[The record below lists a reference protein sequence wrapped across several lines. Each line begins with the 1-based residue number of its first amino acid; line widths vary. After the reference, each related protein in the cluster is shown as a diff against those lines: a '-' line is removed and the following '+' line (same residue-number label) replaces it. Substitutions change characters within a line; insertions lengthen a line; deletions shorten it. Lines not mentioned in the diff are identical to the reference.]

1 MSPSSKEMRLVRE
14 PNTTTKNKKNVDYFR
29 LPRPLWRKLKK
40 CLAKRTKNKK
50 ASKRG
55 GRPRAS
61 DRAVINAIW
70 YVLWTGCQWKAV
82 HRDWFG
88 VSSSVIHE
96 RFQSWTKMA
105 IFEKLMKKMVNYY
118 AKERGG
124 IGWRW
129 QSMDS
134 KSCAAPLGGSQ
145 TGKNPTDRGKFGAKI
160 NLLVD
165 ERGAPLS
172 IVLTGANRHDK
183 ISAIDLIVS
192 MLIKRPAHKE
202 QHLCA
207 DKAYDATDVREL
219 VASEGYTAHI
229 KVNLRRSKGG
239 GAESSGE
246 ASQEEEEEVSP
257 EKLHPA
263 RRWVVERTI
272 SWLVKRRTLR
282 TRWSKKSENW
292 LALIQLACAHILL
305 NLVVFG

>member
-1 MSPSSKEMRLVRE
+1 MSPFSKETRLVRE
-14 PNTTTKNKKNVDYFR
+14 PNTTKKSVDYFR

-40 CLAKRTKNKK
+40 CLPNRRRKK
-50 ASKRG
+50 ASRRG

-61 DRAVINAIW
+61 DRAVIDGIW

-82 HRDWFG
+82 RRDWFG

-96 RFQSWTKMA
+96 RFQSWTRMGV
-105 IFEKLMKKMVNYY
+105 FERLMKRMAEYY
-118 AKERGG
+118 ARERGG
-124 IGWRW
+124 VGWRW
-129 QSMDS
+129 QAMDS
-134 KSCAAPLGGSQ
+134 KSSAAPLGGEN
-145 TGKNPTDRGKFGAKI
+145 TGKNPTDRGKLGAKI

-172 IVLTGANRHDK
+172 VVLTGANRHDK

-192 MLIKRPAHKE
+192 IALKRPAHKE

-207 DKAYDATDVREL
+207 DKAYDATDVREF

-229 KVNLRRSKGG
+229 KANLRRDRRPNDKDVQENE
-239 GAESSGE
+239 GA
-246 ASQEEEEEVSP
+246 P
-257 EKLHPA
+257 EKSHPG

-272 SWLVKRRTLR
+272 SWLTKRRGLR

-292 LALIQLACAHILL
+292 LALLRFACAHVLL
-305 NLVVFG
+305 NLAVFG

>member
-1 MSPSSKEMRLVRE
+1 MSPFSKEMRLVRE
-14 PNTTTKNKKNVDYFR
+14 PNTTKTSVDYFR

-40 CLAKRTKNKK
+40 CLPRKRKK
-50 ASKRG
+50 VSKRG

-61 DRAVINAIW
+61 DRAAINGIW

-96 RFQSWTKMA
+96 RFQSWTRMG
-105 IFEKLMKKMVNYY
+105 IFEKLMRRMVEYY
-118 AKERGG
+118 AKERAG

-145 TGKNPTDRGKFGAKI
+145 TGKNPTDRGKLGAKI
-160 NLLVD
+160 NLMVD

-172 IVLTGANRHDK
+172 VVLTGANRHDK

-192 MLIKRPAHKE
+192 VLVKRPAHRE

-207 DKAYDATDVREL
+207 DKAYDAADVREFA
-219 VASEGYTAHI
+219 ASEGYTAHI
-229 KVNLRRSKGG
+229 KVNPRRRVGCS
-239 GAESSGE
+239 
-246 ASQEEEEEVSP
+246 EEEDLQEQEGAG
-257 EKLHPA
+257 EKTHPA

-272 SWLVKRRTLR
+272 SWLTKRRGLR

-292 LALIQLACAHILL
+292 LALIQLACAHVLL
-305 NLVVFG
+305 NLAVFG